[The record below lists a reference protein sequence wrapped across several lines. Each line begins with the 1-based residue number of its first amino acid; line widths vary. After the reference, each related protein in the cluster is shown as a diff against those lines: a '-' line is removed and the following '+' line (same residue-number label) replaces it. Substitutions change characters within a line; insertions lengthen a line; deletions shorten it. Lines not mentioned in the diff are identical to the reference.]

1 MYMFA
6 GLSPS
11 LSPLFLPCGG
21 RQLPP
26 ASHRA
31 GHRSHPE
38 LARGSVQGAPHLLS
52 VHLPLSTDPCSQ
64 GLGMDRDTTGGT
76 STALS
81 SSREPCHGAH
91 HSSPSAPDTPCPLQ
105 ALWDDAIAVKVCS
118 GHTQFL
124 DPAPGAPQNSYSH

>member
-1 MYMFA
+1 MFA

-21 RQLPP
+21 QQLPP

-31 GHRSHPE
+31 GHCSHPE

-52 VHLPLSTDPCSQ
+52 VHLPSADPCSQ
-64 GLGMDRDTTGGT
+64 GWGLGMDKRHNGGT

-81 SSREPCHGAH
+81 SSRELLHGAH
-91 HSSPSAPDTPCPLQ
+91 HSSPSAPDTPCPLP
-105 ALWDDAIAVKVCS
+105 ALWDDATAVKVCC
-118 GHTQFL
+118 GHSPFL
-124 DPAPGAPQNSYSH
+124 DPAPGAPQNSDSH